1 MSGPFDVLLVGP
13 VPPPIDGR
21 ALATSWLVE
30 ALRGDGHAVTELGTH
45 AGAATKA
52 RRCLL
57 AAARILR
64 RGRPER
70 VIVVASGGSG
80 LAAESVPLLAS
91 RVRRV
96 PTTLTH
102 HSARYVR
109 ANSPLLRL
117 AVAAGGSRL
126 SHAVLDEAMGAELS
140 ARYGIKADRIV
151 VVDNIGLQP
160 APQAPDPRGQRSGV
174 VHLSNLTVEKGLGA
188 VLEVAERTGIPVRLV
203 GGASAKATA
212 VLDDAR
218 DRGVPF
224 EAVGPRY
231 GEDKYAELASARCFL
246 FPSSYQHEAQPLV
259 LYEAV
264 AAGCVPV
271 AWRAGWIGEQ
281 LERLG
286 LGEYVFAVGDVD
298 GVAAAVVQLI
308 ELDDNAFG
316 ALSARVRTAFEAGHD
331 RSAQQFR
338 AVVR

>member
-1 MSGPFDVLLVGP
+1 VPGPFDVLVVGP
-13 VPPPIDGR
+13 VPPPVDGR

-30 ALRGDGHAVTELGTH
+30 ALRGDGHAVTELDTH
-45 AGAATKA
+45 TGAAAKA

-64 RGRPER
+64 KGRPDR
-70 VIVVASGGSG
+70 VVVVASGGTG
-80 LAAESVPLLAS
+80 LAAEAVPLLAA
-91 RVRRV
+91 RVGRV

-102 HSARYVR
+102 HSARYAR
-109 ANSPLLRL
+109 ENFWLLRL
-117 AVAAGGSRL
+117 AVAAGGRRL

-160 APQAPDPRGQRSGV
+160 VPAAPTPGTKRTGV

-188 VLEVAERTGIPVRLV
+188 VLEVAERTGIPIRLI
-203 GGASAKATA
+203 GGASAEATA
-212 VLDDAR
+212 LLDDAR

-224 EAVGPRY
+224 EALGPMF
-231 GEDKYAELASARCFL
+231 GEAKYEALASARCFL
-246 FPSSYQHEAQPLV
+246 FPSAYQHEAQPLV

-298 GVAAAVVQLI
+298 GIAAAVTDLVA
-308 ELDDNAFG
+308 LDDDAFG
-316 ALSARVRTAFEAGHD
+316 VLSARVRSAFEASHD
-331 RSAQQFR
+331 RSAQQFM